1 MDVFQSLRQSRE
13 LTENE
18 RMIAGYVLDHPEEVS
33 RMSSRELARR
43 TYTNPTAVL
52 RFSRKLGFDNF
63 NDFKVNIVSDLKRAR
78 MDGVRVRATDA
89 PVAVCDKIAHL
100 DARIVE
106 ETKRKLSMRTLEE
119 VAGLVGRAAS
129 VDFFAT
135 DINAAVAR
143 YATHIL
149 CLAGKLCCVYES
161 LDRSVYSAMALPAD
175 HVAFLVSKSGM
186 DRSLLEV
193 ADVLRRRGV
202 PTVAITASP
211 NAPLAGRCAHVL
223 EAFYFTRSERFG
235 EMVFGT
241 SCKYLYDT
249 LFAMA
254 YARDVGRVEGLAR
267 AYDVLYYERLDRSGV
282 PGGSLPYYDD
292 SELPD

>member
-18 RMIAGYVLDHPEEVS
+18 RMIAGYVLDHPEEAA

-52 RFSRKLGFDNF
+52 RFSRKLGFENF

-78 MDGVRVRATDA
+78 MDGVRIRPTDA
-89 PVAVCDKIAHL
+89 PVAVCDKMAHL
-100 DARIVE
+100 NARIVE
-106 ETKRKLSMRTLEE
+106 ETKRKLSMKTLEE
-119 VAGLVGRAAS
+119 VAALVGSAGGL
-129 VDFFAT
+129 DFFAT
-135 DINAAVAR
+135 DLNAAVVR
-143 YATHIL
+143 YSTHIL
-149 CLAGKLCCVYES
+149 CLAGKLCSVYES
-161 LDRSVYSAMALPAD
+161 LDRSVYSAMVLPQD

-186 DRSLLEV
+186 DRTLLEV
-193 ADVLRRRGV
+193 AQVLGRRRV

-211 NAPLAGRCAHVL
+211 NAPLAGRCTHVL

-249 LFAMA
+249 LFAMV
-254 YARDVGRVEGLAR
+254 YARDLERVEALEH
-267 AYDVLYYERLDRSGV
+267 AYEALYYDRLDRSGV

>member
-18 RMIAGYVLDHPEEVS
+18 RMIAGYVLDHPEEVA

-78 MDGVRVRATDA
+78 MDGVRVRPTDA
-89 PVAVCDKIAHL
+89 PVAVCDKMAHL
-100 DARIVE
+100 NARIVE
-106 ETKRKLSMRTLEE
+106 ETKRKLSMRTLRQ
-119 VAGLVGRAAS
+119 VASLIEGAAA

-135 DINAAVAR
+135 DLNAAVAS

-149 CLAGKLCCVYES
+149 CLAGKLCCVLDT
-161 LDRSVYSAMALPAD
+161 LDRSVYSALVAPAD

-186 DRSLLEV
+186 DRTLLEV
-193 ADVLRRRGV
+193 ADVLKGRHV

-211 NAPLAGRCAHVL
+211 NAPLAGRCDHVL

-249 LFAMA
+249 LFAMV
-254 YARDVGRVEGLAR
+254 YAGSTERVEALAR
-267 AYDVLYYERLDRSGV
+267 SYDALYYDRLDRSGV